1 MATVLNAIQ
10 KEINKINANIQYYER
25 VFGKNSDV
33 TSNYIESLYT
43 GETKKYFHTTKS
55 GGVRI
60 SKSREAAE
68 ALEKFIP
75 KMKAKKT
82 VGQVIREA
90 IGKTRSEKISVIEH
104 YNEANRNLEDV
115 LAEIYALSETGEIDS
130 DLLDKLTAA
139 SQTGGVAGMNL
150 LYEAYE
156 MAKKDLA
163 FYKGDE
169 NDI

>member
-1 MATVLNAIQ
+1 MATVLNATQ
-10 KEINKINANIQYYER
+10 KEINKINANIQYYEK

-43 GETKKYFHTTKS
+43 GETKKYFHKTKS

-60 SKSREAAE
+60 SKSKESAK

-75 KMKAKKT
+75 KMKEKKT
-82 VGQVIREA
+82 AGQVIRDS
-90 IGKTRSEKISVIEH
+90 IGKTRSEKISAIER

-115 LAEIYALSETGEIDS
+115 LAEIYALSENGEIDS

-139 SQTGGVAGMNL
+139 SQTGGEAGKAI

-156 MAKKDLA
+156 MAKEDLA

-169 NDI
+169 DDI